1 MKGRTDEEGIDP
13 VKDKTTDDAS
23 VRGELESRRGGKNGD
38 PQERTM
44 IEQVLDPENLA
55 AAWKRVKA
63 NKGAPGID
71 GMTIEDFPAFAREHW
86 PRIARALMEGTY
98 CPASVRRVWIAKPD
112 GSKRPLGVPTVL
124 DRVIQQ
130 AIAQVL
136 GPLFEVGFSEHS
148 YGFRPGCSAPGSVRG
163 TTSPR
168 RPPLWLSP
176 FQRLIVVPPCAMWW
190 RDR

>member
-13 VKDKTTDDAS
+13 VKDKPTDDAS